1 MPASPTPAKP
11 RDITPP
17 PTHRKI
23 AVGRALH
30 TLSTLFLASCVCL
43 GILAVRIL
51 WARNFHL
58 YGLFENLVLAWIP
71 LSVALLIRYMPALTG
86 WHRFWFWLALIIWF
100 LFYPNSFYLVT
111 DFTHINNYP
120 TDGVPRWF
128 DLLMFTSFASG
139 GMFLGCLSLYLMQ
152 LFVQQR
158 FGGRIGW
165 TFAIAMLALGSFG
178 IYMGRVLRF
187 NSWDI
192 VAHPFRMLG
201 SISALTQAATL
212 REAIGFSV
220 TFFFFSLAVYTFL
233 ISIARLHEKDA
244 A

>member
-1 MPASPTPAKP
+1 MLASPTPTKP

-17 PTHRKI
+17 SAHRKI
-23 AVGRALH
+23 AIRRALH
-30 TLSTLFLASCVCL
+30 TLSTLLLASCVCVGML
-43 GILAVRIL
+43 VVRIL
-51 WARNFHL
+51 WAGNFHL

-71 LSVALLIRYMPALTG
+71 LSVALLIRYMPALKG
-86 WHRFWFWLALIIWF
+86 WHRLWFWLALIIWV
-100 LFYPNSFYLVT
+100 LFYPNAFYLVT

-120 TDGVPRWF
+120 ADGVARWF

-152 LFVQQR
+152 LFVQHR
-158 FGGRIGW
+158 FGGRTGW
-165 TFAIAMLALGSFG
+165 TFAVAMLALGSFG
-178 IYMGRVLRF
+178 IYLGRVLRF

-192 VAHPFRMLG
+192 VAHPFRLLG

-212 REAIGFSV
+212 REAVAFSV